1 MKSLARPER
10 WNSNCKR
17 GAGKRRSPQSV
28 RSAGD
33 WMDVRVQLAKGPNVS
48 PHQPLSISD
57 SSIKI
62 WGGGTPS
69 GLFFF
74 DFCPSHALFDCDRLA
89 GLRSDLQ
96 PMRLYFPGKAR
107 VEESRKSQRKQ
118 YRINI
123 SQQVQKTRL
132 QLVSNEPNNDSK

>member
-10 WNSNCKR
+10 WKSNCKR
-17 GAGKRRSPQSV
+17 GAGKKRSPQSV
-28 RSAGD
+28 KPAGE
-33 WMDVRVQLAKGPNVS
+33 WMNVRVQLAKGPNVS

-62 WGGGTPS
+62 WGALLQVS
-69 GLFFF
+69 FFLRF
-74 DFCPSHALFDCDRLA
+74 LSESRSLDCDRMA

-107 VEESRKSQRKQ
+107 VEEGKKSRRK
-118 YRINI
+118 RCLLNI
-123 SQQVQKTRL
+123 
-132 QLVSNEPNNDSK
+132 